1 MRSLILALIA
11 LLTATAAAA
20 APANSGIVHV
30 KLVTS
35 AGPIVLALDARHAPK
50 TVANFM
56 KYVDDGR
63 FDGTQFYRASR
74 NKGNPK
80 LGFIQGGI
88 GQDAR
93 RILDPVPIEPTSKT
107 GIRHTD
113 GVISMAHGPNP
124 NSAAGNFSIMVGPN
138 PSLDAKGSYLGY
150 AAFGHVTQG
159 MDIVKRILAM
169 PSGGGEGPMKGQMLV
184 HPITIVKAI
193 RLDGTPHPT
202 GLPKPW
208 TIGIPRG

>member
-1 MRSLILALIA
+1 MRRLILFVAA
-11 LLTATAAAA
+11 LLAMSSAAMAA
-20 APANSGIVHV
+20 APGIVHV
-30 KLVTS
+30 KLLTT

-80 LGFIQGGI
+80 LGFVQGGI

-93 RILDPVPIEPTSKT
+93 RILDPVPLEPTSKT
-107 GIRHTD
+107 GIHHTN
-113 GVISMAHGPNP
+113 GAISMAHGPDP

-138 PSLDAKGSYLGY
+138 PSLDARGSFLGF
-150 AAFGHVTQG
+150 AAFGHVVSG
-159 MDIVKRILAM
+159 MDVVKRMLAM
-169 PSGGGEGPMKGQMLV
+169 PSGGGEGAMKGQMLV
-184 HPITIVKAI
+184 RPITIIKAV
-193 RLDGTPHPT
+193 RMDGMPHPT

-208 TIGIPRG
+208 TLGIPHG

>member
-1 MRSLILALIA
+1 MRILLVFLLAL
-11 LLTATAAAA
+11 LS
-20 APANSGIVHV
+20 APAVAATPALVHV
-30 KLVTS
+30 KLITS
-35 AGPIVLALDARHAPK
+35 AGPIVLALDARRAPK

-74 NKGNPK
+74 NKGNSK

-113 GVISMAHGPNP
+113 GVISMAHGANP

-138 PSLDAKGSYLGY
+138 PSLDAKGSSLGY
-150 AAFGHVTQG
+150 AAFGHVVSG
-159 MDIVKRILAM
+159 MNIVKRILAM

-184 HPITIVKAI
+184 RPITIVRAI
-193 RLDGTPHPT
+193 RMDGTPHPT